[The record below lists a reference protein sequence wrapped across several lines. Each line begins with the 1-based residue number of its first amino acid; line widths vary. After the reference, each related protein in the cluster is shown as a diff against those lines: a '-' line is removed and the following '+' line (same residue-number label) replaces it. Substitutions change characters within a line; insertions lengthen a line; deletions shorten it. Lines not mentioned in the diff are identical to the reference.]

1 LSFEPGALA
10 QEIKTFFL
18 FLVHTMKRSPV
29 WFRKLKQARIMYLL
43 LLPSILYFCVFSYFP
58 IINGAILSFQDFR
71 FVGKSKF
78 VGLENYAEAISTPG
92 FWKVLRNTLILG
104 LGNVILTA
112 FVPLLLALLLNEIFL
127 TVWKRFLQT
136 VLYLPHLFSWVV
148 VGGIWIFVLSPNS
161 GFIKLFVNLLG
172 IKAFSIFTEET
183 YARPLFIGINLWKQS
198 GYVCI
203 LYLASIAG
211 INPELYEAA
220 MVDGA
225 GAFKRGIYIT
235 LPELYN
241 TLKVVLMLNIMGSLR
256 IFDQVYVLRNEVIAS
271 KVDVLMYYVY
281 VRGLQQ
287 FKIGYAAAISV
298 LIFIAT
304 LILTLMFRRIIRYS
318 IR

>member
-1 LSFEPGALA
+1 
-10 QEIKTFFL
+10 
-18 FLVHTMKRSPV
+18 M
-29 WFRKLKQARIMYLL
+29 
-43 LLPSILYFCVFSYFP
+43 LPSILYFCVFSYFP
-58 IINGAILSFQDFR
+58 IINGTIISFQNFR
-71 FVGKSKF
+71 FFGKNQF
-78 VGLENYAEAISTPG
+78 IGLKNYLDVIRTPG
-92 FWKVLRNTLILG
+92 FWRILRNTLILG

-112 FVPLLLALLLNEIFL
+112 FIPLILALLLNEIFFSF
-127 TVWKRFLQT
+127 WKRFLQT

-161 GFIKLFVNLLG
+161 GFVNAFADLLG
-172 IKAFSIFTEET
+172 IKTISVFTEET

-225 GAFKRGIYIT
+225 GAFKRVIYIT

-241 TLKVVLMLNIMGSLR
+241 TLKVVLLLNVMGSLR
-256 IFDQVYVLRNEVIAS
+256 IFNQVYVLRNEVIAP

-281 VRGLQQ
+281 VKGLQQ

-298 LIFIAT
+298 FIFTAT
-304 LILTLMFRRIIRYS
+304 LILTLISRRVLKYS
-318 IR
+318 VR

>member
-1 LSFEPGALA
+1 
-10 QEIKTFFL
+10 
-18 FLVHTMKRSPV
+18 M
-29 WFRKLKQARIMYLL
+29 
-43 LLPSILYFCVFSYFP
+43 LPSILYFCVFSYFP
-58 IINGAILSFQDFR
+58 IINGTIISFQNFR
-71 FVGKSKF
+71 FFGKNQF
-78 VGLENYAEAISTPG
+78 IGLKNYLDVIRTPG
-92 FWKVLRNTLILG
+92 FWRILRNTLILG

-112 FVPLLLALLLNEIFL
+112 FIPLILALLLNEIFFSF
-127 TVWKRFLQT
+127 WKRFLQT

-161 GFIKLFVNLLG
+161 GFVNAFADLVG
-172 IKAFSIFTEET
+172 IKTISVFTEET

-225 GAFKRGIYIT
+225 SAFKRVIYIT

-241 TLKVVLMLNIMGSLR
+241 TLKVVLLLNVMGSLR
-256 IFDQVYVLRNEVIAS
+256 IFNQVYVLRNEVIAP

-281 VRGLQQ
+281 VKGLQQ

-298 LIFIAT
+298 FIFTAT
-304 LILTLMFRRIIRYS
+304 LILTLISRRVLKYS
-318 IR
+318 VR

>member
-1 LSFEPGALA
+1 
-10 QEIKTFFL
+10 
-18 FLVHTMKRSPV
+18 MKQFSR
-29 WFRKLKQARIMYLL
+29 WFKELRKARILYLL
-43 LLPSILYFCVFSYFP
+43 MLPSIVYFIIFSYFP
-58 IINGAILSFQDFR
+58 IVNGTIISFQNYRFFGKSP
-71 FVGKSKF
+71 FVGFK
-78 VGLENYAEAISTPG
+78 NYADAIATPG
-92 FWKVLRNTLILG
+92 FWSVLRNTLILG
-104 LGNVILTA
+104 FGNVILTA
-112 FVPLLLALLLNEIFL
+112 FVPLLVALLLNEVFFSP
-127 TVWKRFLQT
+127 WKRFLQT

-161 GFIKLFVNLLG
+161 GFVVAVTNFLG
-172 IKAFSIFTEET
+172 IKPFSIFTQEAA
-183 YARPLFIGINLWKQS
+183 ARPLFIGINLWKQS

-225 GAFKRGIYIT
+225 GALKRVIHIT

-271 KVDVLMYYVY
+271 KIDVLMYYVY
-281 VRGLQQ
+281 VKGLQQ

-304 LILTLMFRRIIRYS
+304 LFLTLTLRRLVKYS
-318 IR
+318 VH

>member
-1 LSFEPGALA
+1 MEKLINLVRDLK
-10 QEIKTFFL
+10 KT
-18 FLVHTMKRSPV
+18 
-29 WFRKLKQARIMYLL
+29 RILYLL
-43 LLPSILYFCVFSYFP
+43 MLPSILYFAVFAYFP
-58 IINGAILSFQDFR
+58 ITNGTVISFQNFR
-71 FVGKSKF
+71 FFGKSPF
-78 VGLENYAEAISTPG
+78 IGLKNYVDVISTPG
-92 FWKVLRNTLILG
+92 FWNALQNTLILSC
-104 LGNVILTA
+104 GNVILTA
-112 FVPLLLALLLNEIFL
+112 FIPLILALLLNEILF
-127 TVWKRFLQT
+127 VPWKRSLQT

-161 GFIKLFVNLLG
+161 GFVTAFANLLG
-172 IKAFSIFTEET
+172 TKTISVFTEEA

-225 GAFKRGIYIT
+225 GAFKRVIYIT

-256 IFDQVYVLRNEVIAS
+256 IFDQVYVLRNEVIAP
-271 KVDVLMYYVY
+271 KIDVLMYYVY

-298 LIFIAT
+298 FIFIAT
-304 LILTLMFRRIIRYS
+304 LILTLIFRRVVKYS

>member
-1 LSFEPGALA
+1 
-10 QEIKTFFL
+10 
-18 FLVHTMKRSPV
+18 M
-29 WFRKLKQARIMYLL
+29 
-43 LLPSILYFCVFSYFP
+43 LPSILYFCVLAYYP
-58 IINGAILSFQDFR
+58 IVNGTIISFQNFR
-71 FVGKSKF
+71 FFGKSPF
-78 VGLENYAEAISTPG
+78 IGLKNYTDAISTPG
-92 FWKVLRNTLILG
+92 FWNVLRNTLILG
-104 LGNVILTA
+104 AGNVMLTA
-112 FVPLLLALLLNEIFL
+112 FIPLILAILLNEIFFSP
-127 TVWKRFLQT
+127 WKRSLQT

-148 VGGIWIFVLSPNS
+148 VGGIWIFVLAPNS
-161 GFIKLFVNLLG
+161 GFVNVFVNLLG
-172 IKAFSIFTEET
+172 LKSISVFTEER

-225 GAFKRGIYIT
+225 GAVKRVFYIT

-241 TLKVVLMLNIMGSLR
+241 TLKVVLILNIMGSLR
-256 IFDQVYVLRNEVIAS
+256 IFDQVYVLRNEVIAP
-271 KVDVLMYYVY
+271 KIDVLMYYVY
-281 VRGLQQ
+281 VKGLQQ

-304 LILTLMFRRIIRYS
+304 LSLTLIFRRIVRYS